1 MRKMKIGLLN
11 RHILRKSNIVIG
23 REWNHSFYLS
33 DSPVHIEPNVSFP
46 KKNNTLI
53 NIGSFSYTHSSF
65 PVGTT
70 IGRYCS
76 IAENV
81 RPLGDQHPLSR
92 FTTSVITYENRW
104 NIPDDSSFSIVG
116 KDADQPII
124 IGNDVWIGR
133 DAVLKAGITIGDG
146 AVIASN
152 ALVTKDVPPY
162 AIVAGLP
169 AKVIKYRF
177 DEETI
182 HKLTTLKWWQYN
194 YQDFRNIKANLEIEK
209 FIPLLNDLIQNGEL
223 TPYLPSKFII

>member
-1 MRKMKIGLLN
+1 MRKMKIGFSTRYSL
-11 RHILRKSNIVIG
+11 KKENIFIG
-23 REWNHSFYLS
+23 RGWNHSFYLS
-33 DSPVHIEPNVSFP
+33 DSPVLIEPYVSFH
-46 KKNNTLI
+46 KKNNTLF

-81 RPLGDQHPLSR
+81 RPMGDQHPLTR

-104 NIPDDSSFSIVG
+104 KLPNTSSFTVTEKESN
-116 KDADQPII
+116 QPII

-133 DAVLKAGITIGDG
+133 DVVLKPGITIGNG

-169 AKVIKYRF
+169 AKVIRYRF
-177 DEETI
+177 DKNIIEQ
-182 HKLTTLKWWQYN
+182 LTNLKWWEYN
-194 YQDFRNIKANLEIEK
+194 YQEFPSLKADIDIER
-209 FIPLLNDLIQNGEL
+209 FISLLSNSIECGKISPYSPTKLI
-223 TPYLPSKFII
+223 I